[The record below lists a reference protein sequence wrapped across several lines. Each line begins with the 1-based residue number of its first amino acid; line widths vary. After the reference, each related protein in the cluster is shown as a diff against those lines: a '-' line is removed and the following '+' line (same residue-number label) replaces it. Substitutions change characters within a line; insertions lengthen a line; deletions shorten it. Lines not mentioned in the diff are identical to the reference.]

1 MPTLLVPIDFTPA
14 SENALR
20 YANKL
25 ALRLGADIVLVQAT
39 TEVHLHPER
48 QANALQRLMAL
59 AERLRYQQ
67 LTRQN
72 GRRISYHYH
81 LCSEPL
87 PEGLQVLV
95 NGYQADLVVAG
106 LTLSD
111 CAAARAAHQPLAQL
125 PELVSCPVLLVPPG
139 HHELAGRVV
148 FGADFDRLDAT
159 QWLPRVAALTRAAGA
174 HFDLVQFYAPDRR
187 DWPAAQRAL
196 QLAASLLPDAT
207 PHLLPEEDLLED
219 FSEFG
224 EQRQAQLLVLG
235 TTDGCLT
242 RRYFSPH
249 YRLTAAYHQRVPVL
263 LLPLSRQPSA
273 ARCAQCGLLQAA
285 AEPIMLSF

>member
-25 ALRLGADIVLVQAT
+25 ALRLGADVVLVQAAPDAY
-39 TEVHLHPER
+39 LLPER
-48 QANALQRLMAL
+48 QENALQRLRAL

-95 NGYQADLVVAG
+95 QGYRASLVVAG
-106 LTLSD
+106 LTLTD
-111 CAAARAAHQPLAQL
+111 CAAARAAGEPVTRL

-139 HHELAGRVV
+139 HHELARRVA
-148 FGADFDRLDAT
+148 FTADFARLDAAH
-159 QWLPRVAALTRAAGA
+159 WLPRVAAFTRASGVC
-174 HFDLVQFYAPDRR
+174 FDLVQFYAADRR
-187 DWPAAQRAL
+187 EWPAAQMAL
-196 QLAASLLPDAT
+196 QHATALLPDAT

-219 FSEFG
+219 FSEFA

-242 RRYFSPH
+242 RRYFSPR
-249 YRLTAAYHQRVPVL
+249 YRLTAAYHLRVPVL
-263 LLPLSRQPSA
+263 VLPLARQPSA
-273 ARCAQCGLLQAA
+273 ARCARCGLLPAVA
-285 AEPIMLSF
+285 TPLPLTF